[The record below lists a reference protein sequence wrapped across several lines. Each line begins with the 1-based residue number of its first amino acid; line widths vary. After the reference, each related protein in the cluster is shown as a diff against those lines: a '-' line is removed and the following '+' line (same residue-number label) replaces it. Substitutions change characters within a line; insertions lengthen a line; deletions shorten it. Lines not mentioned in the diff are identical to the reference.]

1 MVARLNARH
10 PGFEAGE
17 TPMSSMAGL
26 LGLKAYHLLE
36 GDFRKNEYPRVLVVS
51 LGGRDERRSPSL
63 PQKVVVRIGG
73 AANVDT
79 P

>member
-1 MVARLNARH
+1 
-10 PGFEAGE
+10 
-17 TPMSSMAGL
+17 MSSMAGL
-26 LGLKAYHLLE
+26 LGLKAYHLL
-36 GDFRKNEYPRVLVVS
+36 DFRKNEHPRVLVVS

-73 AANVDT
+73 AANVDA